1 MGRVKNAVSRGKK
14 NIERGGR
21 SAGKEL
27 LRVSDKLSD
36 SHLCVGVTGLSRSG
50 KTTFVTSLIN
60 QLLTS
65 DHSSSA
71 LAGFGPALTNRIVG
85 VKLHPAKGSLDSQF
99 PYQQSY
105 QSLCGQRPQWPSS
118 TTDISGCVVELR
130 LAKRGSISKRIGKP
144 YRSLMIEIL
153 DYPGEWL
160 LDLPLL
166 DLSFEQWCRQSARQ
180 FQQGV
185 RQSLLQQHVAA
196 LADIDALADY
206 SPDAGDVV
214 SGYKQL
220 LLSLK
225 QQHNLSFIQPG
236 RFLMPGDAEAEM
248 LQFFPLLNIDKLSG
262 QDLKT
267 ASSDSF
273 YKVFEQRYN
282 DYIADLVK
290 PFYRRF
296 FSKIDRQLVLVDL
309 ISALQQG
316 EEHIN
321 DLRQSLSAVLESFSY
336 ARQSWLR
343 QLISPRIEK
352 VSFVATKVD
361 QVVSKDHDNV
371 RQLLATLIQ
380 QSFRQVKNEGIEP
393 YCEAAA
399 AVRTS
404 VETTHNGDAA
414 LIARQ
419 LSGERVGLVH
429 PEIPARMPEGDEW
442 RRFDDWP
449 LKPFQ
454 PAPGVSFANGD
465 PLPHIRVDS
474 VINSLIG
481 DKCS

>member
-1 MGRVKNAVSRGKK
+1 MGRVKNVLSRGKK
-14 NIERGGR
+14 SIKRGGN
-21 SAGKEL
+21 SVQKEVM
-27 LRVSDKLSD
+27 RVSDKLAD
-36 SHLCVGVTGLSRSG
+36 SHLCIGVTGLSRSG

-60 QLLTS
+60 QLVTF
-65 DHSSSA
+65 DHSASA
-71 LAGFGPALTNRIVG
+71 LAGFAPALTHRIVG
-85 VKLHPAKGSLDSQF
+85 VKLHAAKGLVDAQF

-105 QSLCGQRPQWPSS
+105 QSLCGQAPQWPSS
-118 TTDISGCVVELR
+118 TTDISGCLVELR
-130 LAKRGSISKRIGKP
+130 LAKRGAISKRIGKP

-166 DLSFEQWCRQSARQ
+166 ELSFEQWCRQSARQ

-185 RQSLLQQHVAA
+185 RQSLLQQQVPQ
-196 LADIDALADY
+196 LAEVDALASESDN
-206 SPDAGDVV
+206 DGVLV
-214 SGYKQL
+214 EGYKEL
-220 LLSLK
+220 LLALK

-236 RFLMPGDAEAEM
+236 RFLMPGDAEPEK
-248 LQFFPLLNIDKLSG
+248 LQFYPLLNIDKLSS
-262 QDLKT
+262 QALKS
-267 ASSDSF
+267 AAPDSV
-273 YKVFEQRYN
+273 YKIFEQRYN

-316 EEHIN
+316 EEHMN
-321 DLRQSLSAVLESFSY
+321 DLRQSLSAVLDSFSY
-336 ARQSWLR
+336 AQQSWLR

-361 QVVSKDHDNV
+361 QVVSKDHDNI
-371 RQLLATLIQ
+371 RQLLAILIR
-380 QSFRQVKNEGIEP
+380 QSFRQVKHEGIEP

-404 VETTHNGDAA
+404 VETIHNGDAA

-419 LSGERVGLVH
+419 LNGDRVGLVH
-429 PEIPARMPEGDEW
+429 PEIPTRMPEGDEW

-481 DKCS
+481 DKC

>member
-1 MGRVKNAVSRGKK
+1 
-14 NIERGGR
+14 
-21 SAGKEL
+21 
-27 LRVSDKLSD
+27 
-36 SHLCVGVTGLSRSG
+36 
-50 KTTFVTSLIN
+50 
-60 QLLTS
+60 
-65 DHSSSA
+65 
-71 LAGFGPALTNRIVG
+71 
-85 VKLHPAKGSLDSQF
+85 
-99 PYQQSY
+99 
-105 QSLCGQRPQWPSS
+105 
-118 TTDISGCVVELR
+118 
-130 LAKRGSISKRIGKP
+130 
-144 YRSLMIEIL
+144 MIEIL

-185 RQSLLQQHVAA
+185 RQSLLQQQVPQ
-196 LADIDALADY
+196 LAEVDALASEPNND
-206 SPDAGDVV
+206 GVLV
-214 SGYKQL
+214 EGYKEL
-220 LLSLK
+220 LLALK

-236 RFLMPGDAEAEM
+236 RFLMPGDAEPEK
-248 LQFFPLLNIDKLSG
+248 LQFYPLLNIDKLSS
-262 QDLKT
+262 QALKS
-267 ASSDSF
+267 AAPDSV
-273 YKVFEQRYN
+273 YKIFEQRYN

-316 EEHIN
+316 EEHMN
-321 DLRQSLSAVLESFSY
+321 DLRQSLSAVLDSFSY
-336 ARQSWLR
+336 AQQSWLR

-361 QVVSKDHDNV
+361 QVVSKDHDNI
-371 RQLLATLIQ
+371 RQLLAILIR
-380 QSFRQVKNEGIEP
+380 QSFRQVKHEGIEP

-404 VETTHNGDAA
+404 VETIHNGDAA

-419 LSGERVGLVH
+419 LNGDRVGLVH
-429 PEIPARMPEGDEW
+429 PEIPTRMPEGDEW

-481 DKCS
+481 DKC